1 MKDFISEIKF
11 SKYKLLPIKGAHFIY
26 NVFIRPKTAAEDS
39 RRKEFIL
46 NIILFGL
53 NILLVWSEL
62 YLIFAK
68 IFLSQKGISLPT
80 FSFILLLFISLLV
93 ISRKGYYT
101 AASYALIAI
110 YFIGITYASY
120 QWGVDLPTALLSSGL
135 LIVISSILISTNFSI
150 VVSLCIVT
158 MIATLAY
165 LEHIDIVEPARY
177 WVTEDLYLADVIQY
191 SIILFLITV
200 ISWLSNREIKKSLQ
214 RARKSEAE
222 LKKERDL
229 LEVKIEERTREL
241 KKTQA
246 EKMSQLYRFSEFGRL
261 SSGIFHDLINPLTA
275 LAISFKQLQDTQNQD
290 LQQAEQN
297 LENGLVAARR
307 MESFIQTIRKQLSHQ
322 ETKVSFSLNEEI
334 HGVVQL
340 FEYKARHAK
349 VALRF
354 VRQHDVQTFGNPL
367 KFHQIVANLV
377 SNAIDAYD
385 GIPPETNKDHV
396 VEIRLTQHHDIA
408 RLEVQDWGQGIKPE
422 ILEKIFDPFFTTKD
436 TEKGT
441 GIGLTTTK
449 HIVEKDF
456 AGTVTVVSKPGY
468 GSTFTVEFAV

>member
-1 MKDFISEIKF
+1 MLGHLKI
-11 SKYKLLPIKGAHFIY
+11 PIKGGLFSDDRHIKPKSKNEDHRRREFVL
-26 NVFIRPKTAAEDS
+26 NVILLGCITLLLWSESYAIRLAILQGHDYKGVSLIAFTIILVLFLSLFVFS
-39 RRKEFIL
+39 RRGYFIL
-46 NIILFGL
+46 SSY
-53 NILLVWSEL
+53 V
-62 YLIFAK
+62 LIF
-68 IFLSQKGISLPT
+68 S
-80 FSFILLLFISLLV
+80 LFIA
-93 ISRKGYYT
+93 I
-101 AASYALIAI
+101 SYAA
-110 YFIGITYASY
+110 YHWGI
-120 QWGVDLPTALLSSGL
+120 DLPTALLSFGL
-135 LIVISSILISTNFSI
+135 LIIISSILIGIRFSFLFT
-150 VVSLCIVT
+150 LCIVAV
-158 MIATLAY
+158 IATLGY
-165 LEHIDIVEPARY
+165 LEHISVITPARY
-177 WVTEDLYLADVIQY
+177 WLNQKLRMADVIQY
-191 SIILFLITV
+191 SVILFLITV
-200 ISWLSNREIKKSLQ
+200 ISWLSNRETEKSLH

-229 LEVKIEERTREL
+229 LEVKIEERTQEL

-396 VEIRLTQHHDIA
+396 VEIRLAQHHDIA

-422 ILEKIFDPFFTTKD
+422 ILDKIFDPFFTTKD